1 MNFGEQ
7 RVPLY
12 QLLDT
17 NTTIRMNN
25 YRSVTIAANMNRALC
40 HFLFS
45 FSSLISTM
53 NFNFGNEHKSYVQLS
68 VINKFSSILEYRLF
82 LSLFISL
89 SLSGQRLFL
98 IRFRT
103 LERIIVGIL
112 LSNATIFILSP
123 ILIIKNCLI
132 VTEKE
137 KKKSNREIFISR
149 DPSFSADHRVEHAYF
164 ANHPIGQNHYSGR
177 GNENIQT
184 TRSPLRMPAVN
195 RRRLPRNRRRGRFF
209 VASITLYRRP
219 ARCGC
224 PPLRETPTSAASRHD
239 TNIN

>member
-89 SLSGQRLFL
+89 SLYGQRLFL
-98 IRFRT
+98 IRFNFRT
-103 LERIIVGIL
+103 YHCRNFIIKCNDL
-112 LSNATIFILSP
+112 YSLSNFNHQELF
-123 ILIIKNCLI
+123 NC
-132 VTEKE
+132 
-137 KKKSNREIFISR
+137 
-149 DPSFSADHRVEHAYF
+149 H
-164 ANHPIGQNHYSGR
+164 
-177 GNENIQT
+177 
-184 TRSPLRMPAVN
+184 
-195 RRRLPRNRRRGRFF
+195 
-209 VASITLYRRP
+209 
-219 ARCGC
+219 
-224 PPLRETPTSAASRHD
+224 
-239 TNIN
+239 